1 MEAASVNVTNKHKF
15 YLGCFHICFTKG
27 QWSRSAQ
34 RRDDAA
40 ISCDWNGMTSSSMNP
55 IFRKRAC
62 AMFTKYPPFKV
73 VDFVV
78 GKMQNFP

>member
-1 MEAASVNVTNKHKF
+1 VEAASVNVTNKHKF
-15 YLGCFHICFTKG
+15 YICCFHIIFTKG
-27 QWSRSAQ
+27 QWSRSKQ

-55 IFRKRAC
+55 IFRTRAC
-62 AMFTKYPPFKV
+62 AMFMKYPPFKV

>member
-1 MEAASVNVTNKHKF
+1 VEAARLTKLININSTYVVF
-15 YLGCFHICFTKG
+15 MFFTKG
-27 QWSRSAQ
+27 QWSRSEQ

-55 IFRKRAC
+55 IFRTRAC
-62 AMFTKYPPFKV
+62 AMFMKYPPFKV